1 MNTRRHRW
9 NAARKPP
16 AGIPR
21 GAPRHPVATG
31 RGFTLIE
38 VLIVVVIMSII
49 AGVSLTMLA
58 GTTVQAKDSG
68 LIMNLAVFRGQI
80 ELFKQEHNCN
90 VPGWNGSDPIQ
101 QLTQYTNL
109 AGIVSATKS
118 AAYPLGPYMLP
129 EGITNPFNGGTAVQL
144 STNPAGETPNPY
156 LMQNG
161 QIVGWFYN
169 PQTGQLA
176 ANAEGN
182 NAAGVP
188 RISL

>member
-1 MNTRRHRW
+1 
-9 NAARKPP
+9 
-16 AGIPR
+16 
-21 GAPRHPVATG
+21 
-31 RGFTLIE
+31 
-38 VLIVVVIMSII
+38 MSII
-49 AGVSLTMLA
+49 SGVLLNMLS

-90 VPGWNGSDPIQ
+90 VPGWNGGDVIQ
-101 QLTQYTNL
+101 QLTQYTDL
-109 AGIVSATKS
+109 SGDVSPTKS
-118 AAYPLGPYMLP
+118 ALYPLGPYMLP

-156 LMQNG
+156 LTQNG
-161 QIVGWFYN
+161 QLVGWFYN

-176 ANAEGN
+176 ANAEGT
-182 NAAGVP
+182 NAAGVS